1 MPVIIGFAF
10 AAVMVVPAWMSVRAY
25 RRRRRLRQ
33 DESRLAPPTS
43 VADEVEAW
51 LRERG

>member
-1 MPVIIGFAF
+1 MPVIIGCAL
-10 AAVMVVPAWMSVRAY
+10 ATAMVVPAWMSVVAY

-33 DESRLAPPTS
+33 EESRLPRPES

-51 LRERG
+51 LREQG